1 MATLNLNNPNYAA
14 EVLSYYLWG
23 EATPP
28 APEAMASKK
37 WIERQ
42 NGVTLSVDPDEFVQK
57 YGHLFNAKDFKL
69 AEVFFT
75 GRDKKG
81 KPLDISILPNVT
93 RNEDGNYELTHK
105 QLR

>member
-1 MATLNLNNPNYAA
+1 MTKLNLNNPNYAA

-37 WIERQ
+37 WIERLG
-42 NGVTLSVDPDEFVQK
+42 GVRLSVDPDEFVQK

-69 AEVFFT
+69 AGVYFT
-75 GRDKKG
+75 AKNSYKAA
-81 KPLDISILPNVT
+81 V
-93 RNEDGNYELTHK
+93 
-105 QLR
+105 